1 MRKIFISLIIFL
13 VMTSQALAA
22 FKVNLP
28 SGWIRHDSA
37 NTMVIKSLNT
47 NASVVVAI
55 NSMGE
60 ADLTDIAERL
70 YVQMGGTDL
79 AQDEDGDYYFN
90 FVNNSGAA
98 GFVMITREEDHYLVI
113 SVTGY
118 QDDEKTKENVTQILD
133 SLDYEDE

>member
-13 VMTSQALAA
+13 VMTSQALAG
-22 FKVNLP
+22 FKVNVP
-28 SGWIRHDSA
+28 SSWIRRDTV
-37 NTMVIKSLNT
+37 NTIVIKSLNT
-47 NASVVVAI
+47 NASVAAAI

-60 ADLTDIAERL
+60 ADLTDITERL

-98 GFVMITREEDHYLVI
+98 GFVMLTNDKDNYLAI
-113 SVTGY
+113 SVTDY
-118 QDDEKTKENVTQILD
+118 KDNEKIQDDITQILE